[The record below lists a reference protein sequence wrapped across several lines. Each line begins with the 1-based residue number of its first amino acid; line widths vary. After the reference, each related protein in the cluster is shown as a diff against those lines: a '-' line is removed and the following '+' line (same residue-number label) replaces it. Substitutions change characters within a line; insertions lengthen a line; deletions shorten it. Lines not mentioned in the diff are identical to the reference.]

1 MNESPSPLMQAYFC
15 SQSAAQEGFDWDSP
29 IEAARKVQEEV
40 NEVLQELQKPIN
52 PFQQHALKE
61 EIGDLFMACCCLA
74 RHCKVNP
81 EEAIVI
87 SLKKFIKRYSCLK
100 STAQEKGISFQG
112 SSAAELSSLWQQV
125 KRKLPQKI
133 NASNVKK

>member
-52 PFQQHALKE
+52 PSQQ
-61 EIGDLFMACCCLA
+61 
-74 RHCKVNP
+74 HCKVNP
-81 EEAIVI
+81 EEAIAI

-125 KRKLPQKI
+125 KRKI
-133 NASNVKK
+133 AAEN

>member
-40 NEVLQELQKPIN
+40 NEVLQEL
-52 PFQQHALKE
+52 QQHALKE

-125 KRKLPQKI
+125 KRKI
-133 NASNVKK
+133 AAEN